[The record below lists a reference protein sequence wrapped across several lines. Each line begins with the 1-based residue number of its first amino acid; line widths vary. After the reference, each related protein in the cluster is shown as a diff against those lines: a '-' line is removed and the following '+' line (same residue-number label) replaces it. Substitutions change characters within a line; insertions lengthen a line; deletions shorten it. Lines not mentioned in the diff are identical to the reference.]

1 MALSLGG
8 FQSYGGFQEIPA
20 GATPTYIKVMV
31 ACHPHRDFLVDIY
44 STDLRVDGQRVTDSQ
59 GKPVLTSATKQHWA
73 QGFIARESEKFAEG
87 VLYGNN
93 RAVRYYTVDR
103 QGIADTGPEIKGDV
117 FSPEFARRWGRFFD
131 LAFLPDC
138 SAGLWDESQIRGDAE
153 SLARGLRN
161 VAMTVRPGGKLYL
174 GKILD
179 EDVVETAIGILM
191 SQGVV
196 DPLRETK
203 AWNYGFQAN
212 EDRFADR
219 ASISSDGFLKT
230 YVLKI
235 V

>member
-8 FQSYGGFQEIPA
+8 FQSWGGFQEIP
-20 GATPTYIKVMV
+20 GATPTYIKAMV
-31 ACHPHRDFLVDIY
+31 ACHPYRDFLVDIY
-44 STDLRVDGQRVTDSQ
+44 STDLRVDGERVTDSR
-59 GKPVLTSATKQHWA
+59 GLPVMTSATKQHWA
-73 QGFIARESEKFAEG
+73 QDFIASESEKFAEG
-87 VLYGNN
+87 VLGGNN

-103 QGIADTGPEIKGDV
+103 QGIADTSPEIKGDV
-117 FSPEFARRWGRFFD
+117 FSPEFARQWGWFFD

-138 SAGLWDESQIRGDAE
+138 GGLWYESQIGGDAE

-219 ASISSDGFLKT
+219 ASISSDDFLKT